1 MNLVDGRILDA
12 KDCDSVLESLGGR
25 ILETL
30 AKPRLTPDVVINA
43 CDKLAK
49 TLDKSSYSSA
59 LAKVGIPEE
68 LAGSYIAEASG
79 MLSGEAL
86 RFRLEKEFGQDYD
99 KVLKY
104 TPVGGEKEVT
114 ERILPLGV
122 LLHITAGNADGL
134 PAFSVL
140 EGLLTGNINILK
152 LPAAEGGISIRLLG
166 ELIRIEPLLAE
177 YIYVFDYSS
186 QDIVHINKLIDAAD
200 AVVVWGGTGAVTSFR
215 GMLTP
220 NIKLIEWGHKVSF
233 AYVTQDGM
241 NDGKLA
247 GIAKNMVHTSQLL
260 CSSCQGIF
268 FDTADRK
275 EIEAFC
281 RRFLPILEETVAA
294 SAKYTDIGI
303 KAQTA
308 LRVYSSELEKIYTG
322 EGLFKGKGCSLRACN
337 NQIPEAAIGFA
348 HAWIKPLPRGQIL
361 KALRPYKNYLQTV
374 ALLCGEHEKEA
385 LTEDLLKT
393 GAVRVCSGERM
404 SVTYS
409 GAPHDG
415 EYPLRRYTKI
425 ASWE

>member
-1 MNLVDGRILDA
+1 MNLVDGKILDT
-12 KDCDSVLESLGGR
+12 KDCDSVLESLDER

-30 AKPRLTPDVVINA
+30 AKPPLTPKVVINA
-43 CDKLAK
+43 CDKLVN
-49 TLDKSSYSSA
+49 TLDKSLYSSA
-59 LAKVGIPEE
+59 LAQAGIPEE
-68 LAGSYIAEASG
+68 LADSYLAMARG
-79 MLSGEAL
+79 MFSGEAL
-86 RFRLEKEFGQDYD
+86 RFRLKKEFGQDYD

-104 TPVGGEKEVT
+104 TPVGGENEVT

-122 LLHITAGNADGL
+122 LLHIAAGNADGL

-152 LPAAEGGISIRLLG
+152 LPAAEGGISIRLLY
-166 ELIRIEPLLAE
+166 ELIQIEPLLSE

-200 AVVVWGGTGAVTSFR
+200 AVVVWGGTGSVSAFR
-215 GMLTP
+215 GMLP
-220 NIKLIEWGHKVSF
+220 PHIKLIEWGHKVSF
-233 AYVTQDGM
+233 AYVTKDGRE
-241 NDGKLA
+241 DGKLA
-247 GIAKNMVHTSQLL
+247 GIAKNMAHTSQLL

-268 FDTADRK
+268 LDTDDTR
-275 EIEAFC
+275 EIDDFC
-281 RRFLPILEETVAA
+281 RRFLPILEEAVAA
-294 SAKYTDIGI
+294 SAKPTDIGI

-322 EGLFKGKGCSLRACN
+322 DRLFKGNGCSLRACN

-348 HAWIKPLPRGQIL
+348 NAWIKPLPCRQIL
-361 KALRPYKNYLQTV
+361 KALRPYKNYLQTI
-374 ALLCGEHEKEA
+374 ALLCGEHEKDSLIA
-385 LTEDLLKT
+385 DLLKT
-393 GAVRVCSGERM
+393 GAVRVCPGGRM
-404 SVTYS
+404 SETYS